1 MLQTIRDYT
10 QGWIAGII
18 ISLIILSFALWGIH
32 SYFTGSGPSNI
43 IAVVNGVDI
52 SKEQLSSAYD
62 RMRRQMQT
70 QYGANAYK
78 DDNAL
83 KTRALKGL
91 IEVEVLKQASVDQG
105 FGISDDQID
114 TYLKSMPDFQVD
126 GQFNYD
132 RFTEILSATMLSIS
146 EFIDII
152 RTGLLIDQPRLGTMF
167 TSFAL
172 PDETTNTIA
181 LVDQERNIDYLT
193 VPTQYFLSQPI
204 TIEQARID
212 QYYKEHQNDFMTPE
226 QVNIDYIQLSLKDL
240 YSRFAPTD
248 AMLQN
253 FYNENINSY
262 ALPMAWELNSILIA
276 LPSNPTQDDVKAAQ
290 AKLSAAQEALKKGT
304 SFETVATQDG
314 NGNLPKGFVTLN
326 QLPPD
331 VQKAVSGLT
340 AAGQVSQP
348 MRTAQGLMIV
358 KALSVREPK
367 IQSFDQVK
375 DKVRES
381 YVRQH
386 AEEKFAEMRDQ
397 LADLTY
403 ANPSSLQSAAK
414 DMGLT
419 IQTSELFA
427 KDKGGKDI
435 SQYKKIRDAA
445 FSNEVLNLQN
455 NSDVIQINPETYAV
469 IHIKSHIPSKLLP
482 LSDISGQITD
492 KLKAQEADKKAKEFA
507 DNLQAKLQTGGDAA
521 ALVQAEHFTWNK
533 LGYIGRYSTKI
544 DSAVMDIA
552 FRLPHPATGKVEYGV
567 TRLPGGYG
575 VVAVNGV
582 REGTIDSKKQSV
594 FAEQVQNS
602 LGLLEYSLYK
612 DSQLTKAKVKI
623 N

>member
-32 SYFTGSGPSNI
+32 SYFTGSGPNNI

-52 SKEQLSSAYD
+52 SKEQLSSAYE

-70 QYGANAYK
+70 QYSDSAK
-78 DDNAL
+78 FDDSL

-91 IEVEVLKQASVDQG
+91 IEVEILKQAAVDQG

-114 TYLKSMPDFQVD
+114 SYLKSMPEFQVD
-126 GQFNYD
+126 GQFSYD
-132 RFTEILSATMLSIS
+132 RFTEILSSTMLSIS

-167 TSFAL
+167 TSFSL

-181 LVDQERNIDYLT
+181 LVDQERNIDYVT
-193 VPTQYFLSQPI
+193 IPTQYFLSQPI
-204 TIEQARID
+204 KIEQSRIE
-212 QYYKEHQNDFMTPE
+212 QYYKDHQSDFMTPE

-240 YSRFAPTD
+240 YSRFTPTD

-262 ALPMAWELNSILIA
+262 ALPMAWELNSILIS
-276 LPSNPTQDDVKAAQ
+276 LPSSPTQDDIKAAQ
-290 AKLSAAQEALKKGT
+290 TKLNSIQDSLKKGT
-304 SFETVATQDG
+304 SFESLAAQ
-314 NGNLPKGFVTLN
+314 NGAANLPKGFVTLN
-326 QLPPD
+326 QLPPEM
-331 VQKAVSGLT
+331 QKAVASLT
-340 AAGQVSQP
+340 KAGQVSEP
-348 MRTAQGLMIV
+348 IRTAQGLILV
-358 KALSVREPK
+358 KAANIREPK
-367 IQSFDQVK
+367 IQTFDQVK

-414 DMGLT
+414 DMNLT
-419 IQTSELFA
+419 IQSSELFS
-427 KDKGGKDI
+427 KDKPGKDI

-445 FSNEVLNLQN
+445 FGNEVLNLQN

-469 IHIKSHIPSKLLP
+469 IRVKSHIPSKLLP

-492 KLKAQEADKKAKEFA
+492 KLKAQEADKMAKQFA
-507 DNLQAKLQTGGDAA
+507 DNMQAKLKSGGDPA
-521 ALVQAEHFTWNK
+521 ALVQSEKFTWNK

-552 FRLPHPATGKVEYGV
+552 FRLPHPAAGKVEYGV

-575 VVAVNGV
+575 VVAVSGV
-582 REGTIDSKKQSV
+582 REGTVDSKKQTV

-612 DSQLTKAKVKI
+612 DSQLKKAKVKI